1 MNNQAYIDEIY
12 LHAKDPYETEYQYL
26 IKNREDV
33 GIRHLLNIQIIWKTF
48 IKILKNTIQENK
60 GKVLLV
66 FDDMIADIII
76 YKKLNPIVTELFTRN
91 RKLNISLVFI
101 TQKFFRKPKDV
112 RLNCILL
119 LLWKFQ

>member
-33 GIRHLLNIQIIWKTF
+33 GIRHLLNIQIIWETF
-48 IKILKNTIQENK
+48 KKILKNTMQENK

>member
-1 MNNQAYIDEIY
+1 M
-12 LHAKDPYETEYQYL
+12 
-26 IKNREDV
+26 
-33 GIRHLLNIQIIWKTF
+33 
-48 IKILKNTIQENK
+48 QENK

-119 LLWKFQ
+119 LL

>member
-48 IKILKNTIQENK
+48 IKILKNTMQENK

>member
-101 TQKFFRKPKDV
+101 TEKFFRKPKDV